1 MKKTIMEAK
10 YTMTQ
15 NNEIQL
21 VDSVF
26 SEKQDVVQ
34 DVKYQDITYYKW
46 DKDEAV
52 CSRDHIHIDFLN
64 AMSEMSKLDW
74 TFSHNH
80 IGFKNNRTNEVVQF
94 IRLGKNKWHVENLV
108 NHGVDWKGY
117 VWTAKSDNTTM
128 SYMMKLFFEEG
139 SWFEMLNWNLKKVA

>member
-1 MKKTIMEAK
+1 MEAK

-15 NNEIQL
+15 NNEIQI

-26 SEKQDVVQ
+26 SEKQDMVQ
-34 DVKYQDITYYKW
+34 DVKYQDINYYKW
-46 DKDEAV
+46 DRDEAV
-52 CSRDHIHIDFLN
+52 CSRDRVHIDFLK

-94 IRLGKNKWHVENLV
+94 IRLGKNKWHAENLV
-108 NHGVDWKGY
+108 NPGKEWKGL
-117 VWTAKSDNTTM
+117 VWTAKSDTNTV
-128 SYMMKLFFEEG
+128 SKMMKLFFEED
-139 SWFEMLNWNLKKVA
+139 SWFNILDWKLKRIS